1 MMKLGNIKY
10 GLTIG
15 VIGAL
20 PMMHSCDEPEYQGV
34 VVDKQDTTL
43 YVDLNKDS
51 VGDVIL
57 SPYSQILTGSDIQN
71 DVFRQVK
78 IGDTIKYI
86 TVAKNANAYC
96 GIIRNVNGVMT
107 RDIIKKSQQ
116 NFMMQSRSNNR

>member
-10 GLTIG
+10 SLTIG

-20 PMMHSCDEPEYQGV
+20 PMMQSCDEPEYQGI

-51 VGDVIL
+51 VSDVIL

-71 DVFRQVK
+71 NVFKQVK

>member
-10 GLTIG
+10 ILTIG

-20 PMMHSCDEPEYQGV
+20 PMMQSCDEPEYQGI
-34 VVDKQDTTL
+34 VVDKQGTTL

-51 VGDVIL
+51 VSDVIL

-71 DVFRQVK
+71 YVFKQVK

-86 TVAKNANAYC
+86 TVAKNTNAYC